1 MAVNNIFG
9 SGAAA
14 SSAAS
19 SPIIPAS
26 SSSQTANPSVP
37 TNMYGSASSSNS
49 SNSLVS
55 ESSFMTLMVKELQ
68 NQNPLEP
75 MSNTSFISELAQFNS
90 MNELSTM
97 NTSIKG
103 LVSSENQAAMGS
115 AVNLVGHT
123 VQANGNSLQYGGSG
137 TAALDYSLPQSSSST
152 SLDVYNSSGNLVY
165 NTNLGAET
173 AGNQSYNWNG
183 MTNAGT
189 QAPEGDYS
197 FSINAANSSGTSITA
212 QTMTGGTVTGITS
225 SKSGAVE
232 LELNNGSTVPL
243 SSVQGIS

>member
-9 SGAAA
+9 SGAAT
-14 SSAAS
+14 SS
-19 SPIIPAS
+19 IPAS
-26 SSSQTANPSVP
+26 SSSQTVNPSVP
-37 TNMYGSASSSNS
+37 ANMYGSASSANS

-55 ESSFMTLMVKELQ
+55 ESSFMKLMVKELQ

-75 MSNTSFISELAQFNS
+75 MSNTNFIAELAQFNS

-97 NTSIKG
+97 NTSIQG
-103 LVSSENQAAMGS
+103 LVSSENQAAMGN

-123 VQANGNSLQYGGSG
+123 VQASGNSLQYGGSG

-152 SLDVYNSSGNLVY
+152 SLDIYNSSGNLVY
-165 NTNLGAET
+165 NANLGAVS
-173 AGNQSYNWNG
+173 AGNQSFNWNG
-183 MTNAGT
+183 ITNGGT
-189 QAPEGDYS
+189 TAPKGNYS
-197 FSINAANSSGTSITA
+197 FSINAANSSGGSITA
-212 QTMTGGTVTGITS
+212 QTMTGGTVTGITT